1 MLQPISDPP
10 ALLTFALKRQFSL
23 MFCWWEG
30 WSLARMA
37 FEHGIS
43 RARVAAILAQVG
55 CRASQRPN
63 RLFRG
68 RGRCPDSRRGVPAA
82 RIAQARAMLL
92 HPKAP
97 RLTVRQRAA
106 TAWTAMGVSSRDI
119 AKRMGVTGQRVRSIL
134 TVAEMRLH
142 RHASAPAGPDTLLTD
157 NTPMPTLR
165 WDGLLKSLT
174 GQHAAHLE
182 HEHAD

>member
-1 MLQPISDPP
+1 MV
-10 ALLTFALKRQFSL
+10 
-23 MFCWWEG
+23 CWWEG
-30 WSLARMA
+30 WSLTRMA
-37 FEHGIS
+37 REYGIS

-55 CRASQRPN
+55 CRAGQQPD
-63 RLFRG
+63 RLFRGRG

-82 RIAQARAMLL
+82 RVTQARAMLM

-106 TAWTAMGVSSRDI
+106 IAWTAMGLSSRDI
-119 AKRMGVTGQRVRSIL
+119 AKRMGVTGQRVRSMLI
-134 TVAEMRLH
+134 AADMRLQ
-142 RHASAPAGPDTLLTD
+142 RHARRPPDHDIVLTD
-157 NTPMPTLR
+157 HTPMPTLR